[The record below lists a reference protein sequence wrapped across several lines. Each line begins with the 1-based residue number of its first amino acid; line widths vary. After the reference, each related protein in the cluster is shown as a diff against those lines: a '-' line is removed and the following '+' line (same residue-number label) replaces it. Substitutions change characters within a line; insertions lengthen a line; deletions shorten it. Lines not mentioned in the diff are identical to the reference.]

1 LKVSLYFCINNSLCL
16 IQNQIVLA
24 ASALLVRVLQN
35 RNVRKEELVQSVLNA
50 RVLLDQSVLNVLLRR
65 DPTVPFVQVLTDPIV
80 LHVEELR
87 RDPTVPFVQ
96 VLTDPIV
103 LHVEE
108 LRLDPTVPFVQVLLD
123 QNVLLAQD
131 RKDQSA
137 VTVRLIPIA
146 LHAVREEVKVEEVAQ
161 DQQAVDVQT
170 EQAEETK
177 VVITRNVQNRK
188 LQHVPSA
195 LQRPRRTLAVTIEE
209 RMFWAQDLN
218 AQKRRRNLCAT
229 KMRRSRIVQTLVSV

>member
-1 LKVSLYFCINNSLCL
+1 MSLYFCINNSLCL

-50 RVLLDQSVLNVLLRR
+50 RVLLDQSVLNVLLLRDPIVQHVEVLRR
-65 DPTVPFVQVLTDPIV
+65 DPIVPFVQVLTDPSV

-87 RDPTVPFVQ
+87 RDPIVPFVQ
-96 VLTDPIV
+96 D
-103 LHVEE
+103 
-108 LRLDPTVPFVQVLLD
+108 RLDPTVLHVQVQID
-123 QNVLLAQD
+123 QTVVNVL
-131 RKDQSA
+131 K
-137 VTVRLIPIA
+137 
-146 LHAVREEVKVEEVAQ
+146 EEIAQ
-161 DQQAVDVQT
+161 DQLAVDVQT

-177 VVITRNVQNRK
+177 VVTMRNVQNRK
-188 LQHVPSA
+188 LQCVPSA
-195 LQRPRRTLAVTIEE
+195 LQKPRRTLAVTTEG
-209 RMFWAQDLN
+209 RMFWVQDLN

>member
-65 DPTVPFVQVLTDPIV
+65 DPIVQ
-80 LHVEELR
+80 HVEVLR

-137 VTVRLIPIA
+137 VIVRLIPTA
-146 LHAVREEVKVEEVAQ
+146 LHAVREEVKVEEEAQ

-195 LQRPRRTLAVTIEE
+195 LQRPRRTRAVTIEE

>member
-65 DPTVPFVQVLTDPIV
+65 DPIVQ
-80 LHVEELR
+80 HVEELR
-87 RDPTVPFVQ
+87 RDPIVPFVQ
-96 VLTDPIV
+96 VLTGPIV

-108 LRLDPTVPFVQVLLD
+108 LRLDPTVPFVQVLTDPIVQHVEALRLD
-123 QNVLLAQD
+123 PTVPFVQVLIDPTVVNV
-131 RKDQSA
+131 RK
-137 VTVRLIPIA
+137 
-146 LHAVREEVKVEEVAQ
+146 EERAQ

-177 VVITRNVQNRK
+177 VVTTRNVQNRK

-195 LQRPRRTLAVTIEE
+195 RQRPRRTRAVTIEE
-209 RMFWAQDLN
+209 RMFWAQDQN